1 MVVIELRRKLRE
13 SFSDEISKFN
23 LALAFV
29 IIKPTNV

>member
-1 MVVIELRRKLRE
+1 MGVIELRRKLRE

-29 IIKPTNV
+29 IIIPTNV